1 MLFSYSDRL
10 LGRHET
16 SGPNSQV
23 CRAVGACS
31 LVSMSKERRYEALS
45 LLFSNSAFPNA
56 MHRGTGGDSATWF
69 YHMRISR
76 SRRGTLACGGSMSRA
91 AHKRAQLAI
100 RGGGQAGFAL
110 NQTVDGSNYP
120 PKGLAVSIIK
130 PDSLLGRSQPSG
142 PYSQIRRASRAGTL
156 VSTFK

>member
-31 LVSMSKERRYEALS
+31 LVGMSKERRYKALS
-45 LLFSNSAFPNA
+45 LLLSNNAFPNA

-100 RGGGQAGFAL
+100 RGGGQAGSA
-110 NQTVDGSNYP
+110 QP
-120 PKGLAVSIIK
+120 R
-130 PDSLLGRSQPSG
+130 LGPLPVCR
-142 PYSQIRRASRAGTL
+142 SRAQSSTL
-156 VSTFK
+156 LIAPIFVLYAASMIEQSVCANEARSAS